1 MKKFLACSILV
12 IMCMGAASVWGAGQ
26 ADPAVSAAQGQT
38 GKAMA
43 ATPGPDGAQLSNYIM
58 KDNPYTNWKL
68 WPGTKKLYKGMEPHG
83 ALLTVYVNQIA
94 LDSMKGKTFA
104 EGSIIVKE
112 NYTADA
118 KLVGLTTMYKVK
130 GSNPEG
136 GDWFYLNSTP
146 DGQVGGA
153 GKVEGCMKCHAKAAD
168 KDYVFS
174 KRPR

>member
-1 MKKFLACSILV
+1 VNKFLACWITV
-12 IMCMGAASVWGAGQ
+12 IVVMGAASVWGAGH
-26 ADPAVSAAQGQT
+26 ADPAISAAQGET
-38 GKAMA
+38 GKAQA
-43 ATPGPDGAQLSNYIM
+43 AMPGPDGAQLSNYIM

-83 ALLTVYVNQIA
+83 ALLTVYVNQVA
-94 LDSMKGKTFA
+94 LDSMKEKSFA

-112 NYTADA
+112 NYTPDK
-118 KLVGLTTMYKVK
+118 KLAALTTMYKVK
-130 GSNPEG
+130 GSNSEG

-146 DGQVGGA
+146 DGKVGGA
-153 GKVEGCMKCHAKAAD
+153 GKVEGCMKCHAKATD